1 MHWNNTINTDFHGDN
16 EFNIQYLIDYLRPLT
31 IHTYTKDEHV
41 GFIEKEIS
49 TVKKKQLM
57 CHALTYKKYT
67 RIMTQ
72 SLVERAV

>member
-49 TVKKKQLM
+49 TVKKN
-57 CHALTYKKYT
+57 
-67 RIMTQ
+67 
-72 SLVERAV
+72 S